1 MREVARKKK
10 ITLLKEGLER
20 QSQLNTYLL
29 YGDRGDHL
37 EDGPR
42 GHQDDEGEG
51 DG

>member
-1 MREVARKKK
+1 MRELAGKK
-10 ITLLKEGLER
+10 G
-20 QSQLNTYLL
+20 LNTYKLNAYL
-29 YGDRGDHL
+29 FPGDRGDHL